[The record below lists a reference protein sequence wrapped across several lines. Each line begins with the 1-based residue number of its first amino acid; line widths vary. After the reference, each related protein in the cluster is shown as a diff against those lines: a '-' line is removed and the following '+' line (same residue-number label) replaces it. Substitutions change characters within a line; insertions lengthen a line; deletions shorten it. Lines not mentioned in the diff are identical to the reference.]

1 MFSATVPLL
10 FKEIPFGVTKFF
22 VFGIATRFLYNII
35 PAAQEDIQLS
45 LFISLAGG
53 MCGGLAAAI
62 ISNPAD
68 ATISEM
74 KKAKSDIGP
83 FDAARALVETGGF
96 ANLMSGL
103 PVRMAFYPLIV
114 SIQFTVY
121 DAVRIYLGVGSDDL
135 KVYLDVL
142 GGALKDA
149 GSTVGPA

>member
-1 MFSATVPLL
+1 
-10 FKEIPFGVTKFF
+10 
-22 VFGIATRFLYNII
+22 
-35 PAAQEDIQLS
+35 
-45 LFISLAGG
+45 

-83 FDAARALVETGGF
+83 YDAAKALVDRGGF

-142 GGALKDA
+142 GGALKDG
-149 GSTVGPA
+149 GSMVGPA